1 MDFISMLIAAPAVLA
16 VVNLLKSY
24 GLPSKWAPVVSIL
37 VGGVLGAIA
46 SYLQTGGFDS
56 LPMHIML
63 GLVTGLTASGVYDVA
78 VTVGTPGTHVEVQ
91 TVENKTEVAADTANV
106 SVSDIEPEQI

>member
-16 VVNLLKSY
+16 VVNLFKNY
-24 GLPSKWAPVVSIL
+24 GLPNKWAPVASIL
-37 VGGVLGAIA
+37 VGGILGAVA
-46 SYLQTGGFDS
+46 SYLQTGGFDALS
-56 LPMHIML
+56 VHVLM

-91 TVENKTEVAADTANV
+91 TVENRTEVAADTANV

>member
-1 MDFISMLIAAPAVLA
+1 MDFISILIAAPAVLA
-16 VVNLLKSY
+16 VVNLLKNY
-24 GLPSKWAPVVSIL
+24 GLPTKWAPVVSIL
-37 VGGVLGAIA
+37 AGGVLGAVA

-78 VTVGTPGTHVEVQ
+78 VTVGTPGTVVEVQ
-91 TVENKTEVAADTANV
+91 AVESGADV
-106 SVSDIEPEQI
+106 EPD

>member
-1 MDFISMLIAAPAVLA
+1 MDFISMLVAAPAILA
-16 VVNLLKSY
+16 VVNLCKNY

-37 VGGVLGAIA
+37 AGGVLGAIA
-46 SYLQTGGFDS
+46 SYLQTGGFDA
-56 LPMHIML
+56 LPAHILM

-91 TVENKTEVAADTANV
+91 TVENKTDVAAETANI
-106 SVSDIEPEQI
+106 SVSDVEPE

>member
-1 MDFISMLIAAPAVLA
+1 MDFISILIAAPAVLA
-16 VVNLLKSY
+16 VVNLLKNY
-24 GLPSKWAPVVSIL
+24 GLPTKWAPVVSIL
-37 VGGVLGAIA
+37 AGGVLGAVA

-78 VTVGTPGTHVEVQ
+78 VTVGTPGTVVEVQ
-91 TVENKTEVAADTANV
+91 AGDSIAEVEPD
-106 SVSDIEPEQI
+106 